1 MIYRMQNFRGAALL
15 ACCLAA
21 SANAAP
27 DYRCIIEK
35 RISASPE
42 LPAIQSAQEK
52 AHIGKHFSVEKK
64 TGIVSGALK
73 NAFLEE
79 PQIIDDGSSG
89 QAYKVVS
96 TIRPG
101 ESDVYGPGIYALI
114 IDESANAAQ
123 KPFVFMENGVVYFG
137 QCGQR

>member
-1 MIYRMQNFRGAALL
+1 MIFRITGLL
-15 ACCLAA
+15 ACCLV
-21 SANAAP
+21 ANANA
-27 DYRCIIEK
+27 DYRCTIEK

-42 LPAIQSAQEK
+42 PPAIQAAQEK
-52 AHIGKHFSVEKK
+52 AHLGKHFSVEKK

-89 QAYKVVS
+89 QAYRVVS
-96 TIRPG
+96 TIKPG

-114 IDESANAAQ
+114 IDESASAAQ
-123 KPFVFMENGVVYFG
+123 NPFVFLENGVVYFG
-137 QCGQR
+137 QCEGR